1 MEQQNDLLDLC
12 RLNMMGEHIA
22 DSPAPDKDTALTAI
36 DWKRRQIAARI
47 QSAALDP
54 EKPRD
59 TRGDAARGKS
69 KTQRKAVSDGQT

>member
-1 MEQQNDLLDLC
+1 MEHQNDLLDLC
-12 RLNMMGEHIA
+12 RLNMMDEHIT

-36 DWKRRQIAARI
+36 DWKRRQIATRI

-59 TRGDAARGKS
+59 TTGDAARGKP
-69 KTQRKAVSDGQT
+69 KTQRKAVSDG